1 MGFSAK
7 KKPLHCRA
15 LLPPAAASAN
25 YASLKHLHVWSLRTS
40 KASTPATA
48 GKQSTI
54 CSEQNLSRLDRNNK
68 TLIRRAKLVTRGSA
82 FWSQKTDKLGGYWSF
97 PHICHLLALCISHVE
112 TEVGEGYPRSAHKA
126 YFVSHSLMRPSSS
139 QPFFLSLSINT
150 HTQDPCLVKP
160 FERGKTRLCELCQ
173 RVKLQKRCYLPH
185 FIIRDLN

>member
-15 LLPPAAASAN
+15 LLPPATASAN

-54 CSEQNLSRLDRNNK
+54 CSEQNLSRLDQNNK

-97 PHICHLLALCISHVE
+97 PHICHLLAPRISHVE
-112 TEVGEGYPRSAHKA
+112 TKVGEGYPRSAHKA
-126 YFVSHSLMRPSSS
+126 YFVSQSHASQLLTALLSFSFHKHTHKTHVSLN
-139 QPFFLSLSINT
+139 LLNKA
-150 HTQDPCLVKP
+150 KP
-160 FERGKTRLCELCQ
+160 DCVSFATG
-173 RVKLQKRCYLPH
+173 
-185 FIIRDLN
+185 